1 MQTISNERLGRNG
14 DEPVICDIA
23 VAREAVRVRA
33 AGLIDL
39 ALGQAGRKATFMAF
53 ETGLI
58 SQVMALARAL
68 VVLFLVASERRQNAD
83 LEARV
88 VLGGRTFRRAPAQ
101 SRSLLT
107 WFGVVRYQRT
117 YLREVVPAGVKARGF
132 HPLDAALGL
141 LADRVSPA
149 VLAIA
154 VRLATRMSF
163 GEAREQLGWFLPT
176 SPSTEVIEAAVLGY
190 GRHTQ
195 AWYGELQ
202 PPADDGDV
210 RIRCTG
216 PVLRNRRSGRRVP
229 PRA

>member
-1 MQTISNERLGRNG
+1 MTTITKARLGRNG
-14 DEPVICDIA
+14 DEVVIEDLDT
-23 VAREAVRVRA
+23 AREAVRRHA
-33 AGLIDL
+33 AGLVNYG
-39 ALGQAGRKATFMAF
+39 LGQADQRATFLTF

-58 SQVMALARAL
+58 AQVMALARAV
-68 VVLFLVASERRQNAD
+68 VVLFLVASEHRESASVG
-83 LEARV
+83 ARV
-88 VLGGRTFRRAPAQ
+88 VLGSRVFRRAPAQ

-117 YLREVVPAGVKARGF
+117 YLREVVPTGTKARGF

-176 SPSTEVIEAAVLGY
+176 APSTEVIEAALLGY

-195 AWYGELQ
+195 
-202 PPADDGDV
+202 
-210 RIRCTG
+210 
-216 PVLRNRRSGRRVP
+216 
-229 PRA
+229 